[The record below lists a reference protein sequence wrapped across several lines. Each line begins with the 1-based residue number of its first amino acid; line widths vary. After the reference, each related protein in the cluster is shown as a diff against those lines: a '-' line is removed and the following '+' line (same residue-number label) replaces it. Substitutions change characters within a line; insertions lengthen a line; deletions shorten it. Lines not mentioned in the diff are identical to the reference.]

1 MENRRPSNPQDGP
14 RDGVI
19 GVAECIRTDFLENP
33 AEGKAAFQQR
43 EKSDAHISASMEIG
57 IFSIRDMQS
66 GVMLA
71 VSLQDAMEV
80 IVAATNAAKQNSDHS
95 CIGNVNSEWI
105 SVKDRLPKEKKSI
118 FAKLKGTDKWSESMF
133 ERKSDKVN
141 VMLELEDGSIICDT
155 SYTVDGRWMCEK
167 ERILAKVKVI
177 AWKPLPEVS
186 ELHKEA

>member
-1 MENRRPSNPQDGP
+1 MEIRRPSNPQDEP

-19 GVAECIRTDFLENP
+19 GVAECIRTDFPENP

-43 EKSDAHISASMEIG
+43 EKSNAHISASMEFG

-66 GVMLA
+66 GVMLS

-80 IVAATNAAKQNSDHS
+80 IVAATNVAKQN
-95 CIGNVNSEWI
+95 NVNDDWI
-105 SVKDRLPKEKKSI
+105 SVKDRLPEEKASI
-118 FAKLKGTDKWSESMF
+118 FAKLKGTDKWHKSMF
-133 ERKSDKVN
+133 EGMSDKVN